1 MKQMEH
7 SYKGEEKF
15 LVNDLKTIVSKA
27 RSKAFAA
34 VNYSL
39 VERNWRIGK
48 RIVEEEQNGEARAE
62 YGKHIIE
69 VASAALTEE
78 FGKGFS
84 ETNLINFKKFFL
96 LFKELEIHQTV
107 SEEFRKQ
114 VLHLLPWSHYERLIR
129 VEDKKAREWYAKE
142 AYEQGWSFRTLNRN
156 INTLYYER
164 LLMSKKKQPVV
175 NEMQDKTKAYQQD
188 KLEYIKSPV
197 VLEFLGLPEDTSLAE
212 SKLETAIINNLEK
225 FLMEMGKGYAL
236 VARQQ
241 HIRTEENDYY
251 IDLVFYN
258 YLIKSFI
265 LVDLK
270 VNRITYQ
277 DVGQMDMYLQMYDK
291 MKKGPDDNPT
301 IGIILCTETD
311 SDVARY
317 STLAKNDQMFAAKYK
332 LYLPDKEDLR
342 REIERQKELYLMAHP
357 EETGIS
363 VTNGYAQ
370 PDSCFMFAY
379 DLEQDKLL
387 WRSADQSYNSM
398 NFVVKGDVILCGY
411 GFTAEDDYLYQINRN
426 TGEILDRLELKKMP
440 DLLVEQDGK
449 LYVHTYSYDYV
460 IDF

>member
-1 MKQMEH
+1 MKQLNKKYNDKDNM
-7 SYKGEEKF
+7 
-15 LVNDLKTIVSKA
+15 LVNDLRSIVNKA

-34 VNYSL
+34 VNHSL
-39 VERNWRIGK
+39 VERNWRIGQ
-48 RIVEEEQNGEARAE
+48 RIVEEEQNGASRAE
-62 YGKHIIE
+62 YGKHVIE
-69 VASAALTEE
+69 VASAALTKE

-84 ETNLINFKKFFL
+84 ETNIMNFKKFYL
-96 LFKELEIHQTV
+96 KFKELTIPQTV
-107 SEEFRKQ
+107 SEEFKKQ
-114 VLHLLPWSHYERLIR
+114 KQQTLSDESSLLLQKGQTQSAQFELRLLPWSHYERLIR

-142 AYEQGWSFRTLNRN
+142 AFEQGWSFRTLNRN

-357 EETGIS
+357 EE
-363 VTNGYAQ
+363 N
-370 PDSCFMFAY
+370 
-379 DLEQDKLL
+379 DK
-387 WRSADQSYNSM
+387 
-398 NFVVKGDVILCGY
+398 
-411 GFTAEDDYLYQINRN
+411 E
-426 TGEILDRLELKKMP
+426 
-440 DLLVEQDGK
+440 
-449 LYVHTYSYDYV
+449 
-460 IDF
+460 

>member
-1 MKQMEH
+1 MKQPGKKYNDEDNM
-7 SYKGEEKF
+7 
-15 LVNDLKTIVSKA
+15 LVNDLRSIVSKA

-39 VERNWRIGK
+39 VERNWRIGQ
-48 RIVEEEQNGEARAE
+48 RIVEQEQNGASRAE
-62 YGKHIIE
+62 YGKHVIE

-84 ETNLINFKKFFL
+84 ETNIMNFKKFYL
-96 LFKELEIHQTV
+96 KFKELTIPQTL
-107 SEEFRKQ
+107 SEEFKKQ
-114 VLHLLPWSHYERLIR
+114 KHQTLSDESSLLPQKGQTPPAQFELRLLPWSHYERLIR

-142 AYEQGWSFRTLNRN
+142 AFEQGWSFRTLNRN

-212 SKLETAIINNLEK
+212 STLETAIINNLEK

-357 EETGIS
+357 EE
-363 VTNGYAQ
+363 N
-370 PDSCFMFAY
+370 
-379 DLEQDKLL
+379 DK
-387 WRSADQSYNSM
+387 
-398 NFVVKGDVILCGY
+398 
-411 GFTAEDDYLYQINRN
+411 E
-426 TGEILDRLELKKMP
+426 
-440 DLLVEQDGK
+440 
-449 LYVHTYSYDYV
+449 
-460 IDF
+460 

>member
-1 MKQMEH
+1 MKEPGKKYNDEDNM
-7 SYKGEEKF
+7 
-15 LVNDLKTIVSKA
+15 LVNDLRSIVSKA

-39 VERNWRIGK
+39 VERNWRIGQ
-48 RIVEEEQNGEARAE
+48 RIVEEEQNGTSRAE
-62 YGKHIIE
+62 YGKHVIE
-69 VASAALTEE
+69 VASAALTKE

-84 ETNLINFKKFFL
+84 YTNIANYKRFYLTFSDLQIL
-96 LFKELEIHQTV
+96 QTV
-107 SEEFRKQ
+107 SEEFKKQ
-114 VLHLLPWSHYERLIR
+114 KHQTLSDESSLLPQKGQTQPAQFELRLLPWSHYERLIR

-142 AYEQGWSFRTLNRN
+142 AFNEGWSYRTLNRN

-164 LLMSKKKQPVV
+164 LLMSTKKQPVV
-175 NEMQDKTKAYQQD
+175 DEMQDKTKAYQQD

-357 EETGIS
+357 EE
-363 VTNGYAQ
+363 N
-370 PDSCFMFAY
+370 
-379 DLEQDKLL
+379 DK
-387 WRSADQSYNSM
+387 
-398 NFVVKGDVILCGY
+398 
-411 GFTAEDDYLYQINRN
+411 E
-426 TGEILDRLELKKMP
+426 
-440 DLLVEQDGK
+440 
-449 LYVHTYSYDYV
+449 
-460 IDF
+460 

>member
-1 MKQMEH
+1 MKQLNKKYNDEDNM
-7 SYKGEEKF
+7 
-15 LVNDLKTIVSKA
+15 LVNDLRSIVSKA

-39 VERNWRIGK
+39 VERNWRIGQ
-48 RIVEEEQNGEARAE
+48 RIVEQEQNGASRAE
-62 YGKHIIE
+62 YGKHVIE
-69 VASAALTEE
+69 IASAALTKE

-84 ETNLINFKKFFL
+84 ETNIMNFKKFYL
-96 LFKELEIHQTV
+96 KFKELTIPQTL
-107 SEEFRKQ
+107 SEEFKKQ
-114 VLHLLPWSHYERLIR
+114 KQQTLSAESSLFPQKGQTAPAQSELRLLPWSHYERLIR

-142 AYEQGWSFRTLNRN
+142 AFEQGWSYRTLNRN

-164 LLMSKKKQPVV
+164 LLMSTKKQPVV
-175 NEMQDKTKAYQQD
+175 KEMQDKTKAYQQD

-291 MKKGPDDNPT
+291 IKKGPDDNPT

-357 EETGIS
+357 EE
-363 VTNGYAQ
+363 N
-370 PDSCFMFAY
+370 
-379 DLEQDKLL
+379 EK
-387 WRSADQSYNSM
+387 
-398 NFVVKGDVILCGY
+398 
-411 GFTAEDDYLYQINRN
+411 E
-426 TGEILDRLELKKMP
+426 
-440 DLLVEQDGK
+440 
-449 LYVHTYSYDYV
+449 
-460 IDF
+460 

>member
-1 MKQMEH
+1 MKEPGKK
-7 SYKGEEKF
+7 YNDEENM
-15 LVNDLKTIVSKA
+15 LVNDLRSIVSKA

-39 VERNWRIGK
+39 VERNWRIGQ
-48 RIVEEEQNGEARAE
+48 RIVEQEQNGASRAE
-62 YGKHIIE
+62 YGKHVIE

-84 ETNLINFKKFFL
+84 ETNIMNFKKFYL
-96 LFKELEIHQTV
+96 KFKELTIPQTL
-107 SEEFRKQ
+107 SEEFKKQ
-114 VLHLLPWSHYERLIR
+114 KQQTQSDESSLLPPKGQTPPAQFELRLLPWSHYERLIR
-129 VEDKKAREWYAKE
+129 VEDKKAREWYTKE
-142 AYEQGWSFRTLNRN
+142 AFEQGWSFRTLNRN

-175 NEMQDKTKAYQQD
+175 DEMQDKTKAYQQD

-342 REIERQKELYLMAHP
+342 REIERQKELYLMTHP
-357 EETGIS
+357 EE
-363 VTNGYAQ
+363 N
-370 PDSCFMFAY
+370 
-379 DLEQDKLL
+379 DK
-387 WRSADQSYNSM
+387 
-398 NFVVKGDVILCGY
+398 
-411 GFTAEDDYLYQINRN
+411 E
-426 TGEILDRLELKKMP
+426 
-440 DLLVEQDGK
+440 
-449 LYVHTYSYDYV
+449 
-460 IDF
+460 

>member
-1 MKQMEH
+1 MKQPGKKYNDEGNM
-7 SYKGEEKF
+7 
-15 LVNDLKTIVSKA
+15 LVNDLRSIVSKA

-39 VERNWRIGK
+39 VERNWRIGQ
-48 RIVEEEQNGEARAE
+48 RIVEQEQNGASRAE
-62 YGKHIIE
+62 YGKHVIE
-69 VASAALTEE
+69 VASAALTKE

-84 ETNLINFKKFFL
+84 ETNIMNFKKFYL
-96 LFKELEIHQTV
+96 KFKELTIPQTL
-107 SEEFRKQ
+107 SEEFKKQ
-114 VLHLLPWSHYERLIR
+114 KHQTLSDGLSSHFQKGQTPPAQFELRLLPWSHYERLIR
-129 VEDKKAREWYAKE
+129 VEDKQAREWYAKE
-142 AYEQGWSFRTLNRN
+142 AFEQGWSFRTLNRN

-164 LLMSKKKQPVV
+164 LLMSTKKQPVV
-175 NEMQDKTKAYQQD
+175 DEMQDKTKAYQQD

-357 EETGIS
+357 EE
-363 VTNGYAQ
+363 N
-370 PDSCFMFAY
+370 
-379 DLEQDKLL
+379 DK
-387 WRSADQSYNSM
+387 
-398 NFVVKGDVILCGY
+398 
-411 GFTAEDDYLYQINRN
+411 E
-426 TGEILDRLELKKMP
+426 
-440 DLLVEQDGK
+440 
-449 LYVHTYSYDYV
+449 
-460 IDF
+460 

>member
-1 MKQMEH
+1 MKQPRKKYNDEDNM
-7 SYKGEEKF
+7 
-15 LVNDLKTIVSKA
+15 LVNDLRSIVSKA

-39 VERNWRIGK
+39 VERNWRIGQ
-48 RIVEEEQNGEARAE
+48 RIVEQEQNGASRAE
-62 YGKHIIE
+62 YGKHVIE
-69 VASAALTEE
+69 IASAALTEE

-84 ETNLINFKKFFL
+84 ETNIMNFKKFYL
-96 LFKELEIHQTV
+96 KFKELTIPQTL
-107 SEEFRKQ
+107 SEEFKKQ
-114 VLHLLPWSHYERLIR
+114 KHQTLSDESSLLPQKGQTQSAQFELRLLPWSHYERLIR

-142 AYEQGWSFRTLNRN
+142 AFEQGWSFRTLNRN

-175 NEMQDKTKAYQQD
+175 DEMQDKTKAYQQD

-197 VLEFLGLPEDTSLAE
+197 VMEFLGLPSDSSLKE
-212 SKLETAIINNLEK
+212 SKLESAIIDNLEK

-301 IGIILCTETD
+301 IGIILCAETD

-342 REIERQKELYLMAHP
+342 REIERQKELYLMTHP
-357 EETGIS
+357 EE
-363 VTNGYAQ
+363 N
-370 PDSCFMFAY
+370 
-379 DLEQDKLL
+379 EK
-387 WRSADQSYNSM
+387 
-398 NFVVKGDVILCGY
+398 
-411 GFTAEDDYLYQINRN
+411 E
-426 TGEILDRLELKKMP
+426 
-440 DLLVEQDGK
+440 
-449 LYVHTYSYDYV
+449 
-460 IDF
+460 

>member
-1 MKQMEH
+1 MKEPGKKYNDEDNM
-7 SYKGEEKF
+7 
-15 LVNDLKTIVSKA
+15 LVNDLRSIVSKA

-39 VERNWRIGK
+39 VERNWRIGQ
-48 RIVEEEQNGEARAE
+48 RIVEEEQNGASRAE
-62 YGKHIIE
+62 YGKHVIE

-84 ETNLINFKKFFL
+84 ETNIRTFRKSFLIFND
-96 LFKELEIHQTV
+96 LEIQQTLSAESNLPKHQTL
-107 SEEFRKQ
+107 SDESS
-114 VLHLLPWSHYERLIR
+114 LLPQKGQTQSAQSELRLLSWSHYERLIR
-129 VEDKKAREWYAKE
+129 VEDKTAREWYAKE
-142 AYEQGWSFRTLNRN
+142 AFEQGWSFRTLNRN

-175 NEMQDKTKAYQQD
+175 NEMQDNTKAYQQD

-258 YLIKSFI
+258 YLIKSVI

-277 DVGQMDMYLQMYDK
+277 DVGKMDMYLQMYDK

-357 EETGIS
+357 EE
-363 VTNGYAQ
+363 N
-370 PDSCFMFAY
+370 
-379 DLEQDKLL
+379 DK
-387 WRSADQSYNSM
+387 
-398 NFVVKGDVILCGY
+398 
-411 GFTAEDDYLYQINRN
+411 E
-426 TGEILDRLELKKMP
+426 
-440 DLLVEQDGK
+440 
-449 LYVHTYSYDYV
+449 
-460 IDF
+460 

>member
-1 MKQMEH
+1 MKEPSKKYNDEDNM
-7 SYKGEEKF
+7 
-15 LVNDLKTIVSKA
+15 LVNDLRSIVSKA

-39 VERNWRIGK
+39 VERNWRIGQ
-48 RIVEEEQNGEARAE
+48 RIVEEEQNGASRAE
-62 YGKHIIE
+62 YGKHVIE
-69 VASAALTEE
+69 VASAALTKE

-84 ETNLINFKKFFL
+84 ETNIMNFKKFYL
-96 LFKELEIHQTV
+96 KFKELTIPQTL
-107 SEEFRKQ
+107 SEEFKKQ
-114 VLHLLPWSHYERLIR
+114 KHQTLSDESSLLPQKGQTQPAQFELRLLPWSHYERLIR

-142 AYEQGWSFRTLNRN
+142 AFNEGWSYRTLNRN

-175 NEMQDKTKAYQQD
+175 DEMQDKTKAYQQD

-357 EETGIS
+357 EE
-363 VTNGYAQ
+363 N
-370 PDSCFMFAY
+370 
-379 DLEQDKLL
+379 DK
-387 WRSADQSYNSM
+387 
-398 NFVVKGDVILCGY
+398 
-411 GFTAEDDYLYQINRN
+411 E
-426 TGEILDRLELKKMP
+426 
-440 DLLVEQDGK
+440 
-449 LYVHTYSYDYV
+449 
-460 IDF
+460 

>member
-1 MKQMEH
+1 MKQPGKKYNDEDNM
-7 SYKGEEKF
+7 
-15 LVNDLKTIVSKA
+15 LVNDLRSIVSKA

-39 VERNWRIGK
+39 VERNWRIGQ
-48 RIVEEEQNGEARAE
+48 RIVEQEQNGASRAE
-62 YGKHIIE
+62 YGKHVIE

-78 FGKGFS
+78 FMKGFS
-84 ETNLINFKKFFL
+84 ETNIRTFRKFFL
-96 LFKELEIHQTV
+96 IFNDLEIQQTLSAESNLPKHQTL
-107 SEEFRKQ
+107 SDESSLLPQKGQTQSAQFELR
-114 VLHLLPWSHYERLIR
+114 LLPWSHYERLIR

-142 AYEQGWSFRTLNRN
+142 AFEQGWSFRTLNRN

-357 EETGIS
+357 KE
-363 VTNGYAQ
+363 N
-370 PDSCFMFAY
+370 
-379 DLEQDKLL
+379 DK
-387 WRSADQSYNSM
+387 
-398 NFVVKGDVILCGY
+398 
-411 GFTAEDDYLYQINRN
+411 E
-426 TGEILDRLELKKMP
+426 
-440 DLLVEQDGK
+440 
-449 LYVHTYSYDYV
+449 
-460 IDF
+460 

>member
-1 MKQMEH
+1 MKQPGKKYNDEDNM
-7 SYKGEEKF
+7 
-15 LVNDLKTIVSKA
+15 LVNDLRSIVSKA

-39 VERNWRIGK
+39 VERNWRIGQ
-48 RIVEEEQNGEARAE
+48 RIVEQEQNGASRAE
-62 YGKHIIE
+62 YGKHVIE
-69 VASAALTEE
+69 IASAALTKE

-84 ETNLINFKKFFL
+84 ETNITNFKKFYL
-96 LFKELEIHQTV
+96 KFKELAIHQTV
-107 SEEFRKQ
+107 SEKFKKQ
-114 VLHLLPWSHYERLIR
+114 KQQTQSDESSLLPQKGQTESAQFELRLLPWSHYERLIR

-142 AYEQGWSFRTLNRN
+142 AFEQGWSFRTLNRN

-164 LLMSKKKQPVV
+164 LLMSKKKRPVV
-175 NEMQDKTKAYQQD
+175 DEMQDKTKAYQQD

-291 MKKGPDDNPT
+291 MKKGPDDNST

-317 STLAKNDQMFAAKYK
+317 STLAQNDQMFAAKYK

-357 EETGIS
+357 EE
-363 VTNGYAQ
+363 N
-370 PDSCFMFAY
+370 
-379 DLEQDKLL
+379 DK
-387 WRSADQSYNSM
+387 
-398 NFVVKGDVILCGY
+398 
-411 GFTAEDDYLYQINRN
+411 E
-426 TGEILDRLELKKMP
+426 
-440 DLLVEQDGK
+440 
-449 LYVHTYSYDYV
+449 
-460 IDF
+460 

>member
-1 MKQMEH
+1 MKQPRKKYNDEDNM
-7 SYKGEEKF
+7 
-15 LVNDLKTIVSKA
+15 LVNDLRSIVSKA

-39 VERNWRIGK
+39 VERNWRIGQ
-48 RIVEEEQNGEARAE
+48 RIVEQEQNGASRAK
-62 YGKHIIE
+62 YGKHVIE

-84 ETNLINFKKFFL
+84 ETNIMNFKKFYL
-96 LFKELEIHQTV
+96 KFKELTIPQTL
-107 SEEFRKQ
+107 SEEFKKQ
-114 VLHLLPWSHYERLIR
+114 KHQTLSDESSLLPQKGQTQSAQFELRLLPWSHYERLIR

-142 AYEQGWSFRTLNRN
+142 AFEQGWSFRTLNRN

-197 VLEFLGLPEDTSLAE
+197 VMEFLGLPSDSSLKE
-212 SKLETAIINNLEK
+212 SKLESAIIDNLEK

-301 IGIILCTETD
+301 IGIILCAETD

-342 REIERQKELYLMAHP
+342 REIERQKELYLMTHP
-357 EETGIS
+357 EE
-363 VTNGYAQ
+363 N
-370 PDSCFMFAY
+370 
-379 DLEQDKLL
+379 EK
-387 WRSADQSYNSM
+387 
-398 NFVVKGDVILCGY
+398 
-411 GFTAEDDYLYQINRN
+411 E
-426 TGEILDRLELKKMP
+426 
-440 DLLVEQDGK
+440 
-449 LYVHTYSYDYV
+449 
-460 IDF
+460 

>member
-1 MKQMEH
+1 MKQPRKKYNDEDNM
-7 SYKGEEKF
+7 
-15 LVNDLKTIVSKA
+15 LVNDLRSIVSKA

-39 VERNWRIGK
+39 VERNWRIGQ
-48 RIVEEEQNGEARAE
+48 RIVEEEQNGASRAE
-62 YGKHIIE
+62 YGKHVIE
-69 VASAALTEE
+69 VASAALTKE

-84 ETNLINFKKFFL
+84 ETNIMNFKKFYL
-96 LFKELEIHQTV
+96 KFKELTIPQTL
-107 SEEFRKQ
+107 SEEFKKQ
-114 VLHLLPWSHYERLIR
+114 KHQTLSDESSLLPQKGQTQPAQFELRLLPWSHYERLIR

-142 AYEQGWSFRTLNRN
+142 AFNEGWSYRTLNRN

-164 LLMSKKKQPVV
+164 LLMSTKKQPVV
-175 NEMQDKTKAYQQD
+175 DEMQDKTKAYQQD

-357 EETGIS
+357 EG
-363 VTNGYAQ
+363 N
-370 PDSCFMFAY
+370 
-379 DLEQDKLL
+379 DK
-387 WRSADQSYNSM
+387 
-398 NFVVKGDVILCGY
+398 
-411 GFTAEDDYLYQINRN
+411 E
-426 TGEILDRLELKKMP
+426 
-440 DLLVEQDGK
+440 
-449 LYVHTYSYDYV
+449 
-460 IDF
+460 

>member
-1 MKQMEH
+1 MKEPGKK
-7 SYKGEEKF
+7 YNDEENM
-15 LVNDLKTIVSKA
+15 LVNDLRSIVSKA

-39 VERNWRIGK
+39 VERNWRIGQ
-48 RIVEEEQNGEARAE
+48 RIVEEEQNGASRAE
-62 YGKHIIE
+62 YGKHVIE

-84 ETNLINFKKFFL
+84 YTNIANYKRFYLTFSDLQILQTLSDEFKKQ
-96 LFKELEIHQTV
+96 KHQTL
-107 SEEFRKQ
+107 SDESSLLPQKGQTPPAQFELR
-114 VLHLLPWSHYERLIR
+114 LLPWSHYERLIR

-142 AYEQGWSFRTLNRN
+142 AFNEGWSYRTLNRN

-164 LLMSKKKQPVV
+164 LLMSTKKQPVV

-236 VARQQ
+236 VSRQQ

-357 EETGIS
+357 EE
-363 VTNGYAQ
+363 N
-370 PDSCFMFAY
+370 
-379 DLEQDKLL
+379 DK
-387 WRSADQSYNSM
+387 
-398 NFVVKGDVILCGY
+398 
-411 GFTAEDDYLYQINRN
+411 E
-426 TGEILDRLELKKMP
+426 
-440 DLLVEQDGK
+440 
-449 LYVHTYSYDYV
+449 
-460 IDF
+460 

>member
-1 MKQMEH
+1 MEGIRAKISSIMKQPGKKYNDEDNM
-7 SYKGEEKF
+7 
-15 LVNDLKTIVSKA
+15 LVNDLRSIVSKA

-39 VERNWRIGK
+39 VERNWRIGQ
-48 RIVEEEQNGEARAE
+48 RIVEQEQNGASRAE
-62 YGKHIIE
+62 YGKHVIE
-69 VASAALTEE
+69 IASAALTEE

-84 ETNLINFKKFFL
+84 YTNIANYKRFYLTFNNLQIL
-96 LFKELEIHQTV
+96 QTV
-107 SEEFRKQ
+107 SEEFNNPIQQTLPAKSSTPHKEDKAESTQSELR
-114 VLHLLPWSHYERLIR
+114 LLPWSHYERLIR

-142 AYEQGWSFRTLNRN
+142 AFNEGWSYRTLNRN

-357 EETGIS
+357 EE
-363 VTNGYAQ
+363 N
-370 PDSCFMFAY
+370 
-379 DLEQDKLL
+379 DK
-387 WRSADQSYNSM
+387 
-398 NFVVKGDVILCGY
+398 
-411 GFTAEDDYLYQINRN
+411 E
-426 TGEILDRLELKKMP
+426 
-440 DLLVEQDGK
+440 
-449 LYVHTYSYDYV
+449 
-460 IDF
+460 

>member
-1 MKQMEH
+1 MKEP
-7 SYKGEEKF
+7 EKKYNDEDNM
-15 LVNDLKTIVSKA
+15 LVNDLRSIVSKA

-39 VERNWRIGK
+39 VERNWRIGQ
-48 RIVEEEQNGEARAE
+48 RIVEEEQNGASRAE
-62 YGKHIIE
+62 YGKHVIE

-84 ETNLINFKKFFL
+84 ETNIMNFKKFYL
-96 LFKELEIHQTV
+96 KFKELTIPQTV
-107 SEEFRKQ
+107 SEEFKKQ
-114 VLHLLPWSHYERLIR
+114 KQQTLSDELSSHFQKGQTPPAQFELRLLPWSHYERLIR
-129 VEDKKAREWYAKE
+129 VEDKKAREWYAKK
-142 AYEQGWSFRTLNRN
+142 AFEQGWSFRTLNRN

-197 VLEFLGLPEDTSLAE
+197 VLEFLGLPEDTSFAE

-301 IGIILCTETD
+301 IGIILCSETD

-332 LYLPDKEDLR
+332 LYLPNEEDLR
-342 REIERQKELYLMAHP
+342 REIERQKELFLMAHP
-357 EETGIS
+357 DE
-363 VTNGYAQ
+363 N
-370 PDSCFMFAY
+370 
-379 DLEQDKLL
+379 DK
-387 WRSADQSYNSM
+387 
-398 NFVVKGDVILCGY
+398 IL
-411 GFTAEDDYLYQINRN
+411 
-426 TGEILDRLELKKMP
+426 
-440 DLLVEQDGK
+440 
-449 LYVHTYSYDYV
+449 
-460 IDF
+460 

>member
-84 ETNLINFKKFFL
+84 ETNIRTFRKFFL
-96 LFKELEIHQTV
+96 IFRNLEIQQTV
-107 SEEFRKQ
+107 SAESNLPKQ
-114 VLHLLPWSHYERLIR
+114 QTLSDNLSSHFQKGQTPPAQFKLRLLPWSHYERLIR
-129 VEDKKAREWYAKE
+129 IEDKRARDWYAKE
-142 AYEQGWSFRTLNRN
+142 AFEQGWSYRTLSRN

-164 LLMSKKKQPVV
+164 LLMSKDKAPVEKEMKEKT
-175 NEMQDKTKAYQQD
+175 NEFQQD

-197 VLEFLGLPEDTSLAE
+197 VMEFLGLPSDSSLKE
-212 SKLETAIINNLEK
+212 SKLESAIIDNLEK

-342 REIERQKELYLMAHP
+342 REIERQKELYLMTHP
-357 EETGIS
+357 EE
-363 VTNGYAQ
+363 N
-370 PDSCFMFAY
+370 
-379 DLEQDKLL
+379 DK
-387 WRSADQSYNSM
+387 
-398 NFVVKGDVILCGY
+398 
-411 GFTAEDDYLYQINRN
+411 E
-426 TGEILDRLELKKMP
+426 
-440 DLLVEQDGK
+440 
-449 LYVHTYSYDYV
+449 
-460 IDF
+460 

>member
-1 MKQMEH
+1 MKEP
-7 SYKGEEKF
+7 EKKYDDEDNM
-15 LVNDLKTIVSKA
+15 LVNDLRSIVSKA

-39 VERNWRIGK
+39 VERNWRIGQ
-48 RIVEEEQNGEARAE
+48 RIVEQEQNGASRAE
-62 YGKHIIE
+62 YGKHVIE

-84 ETNLINFKKFFL
+84 YTNIANYKRFYLTFNNLQIL
-96 LFKELEIHQTV
+96 QTV
-107 SEEFRKQ
+107 SEEFNNPIQQTLPAKSSAPHKEDKAESAQSELR
-114 VLHLLPWSHYERLIR
+114 LLPWSHYERLIR

-142 AYEQGWSFRTLNRN
+142 AFEQGWSFRTLNRN

-164 LLMSKKKQPVV
+164 LLMSTKKQPVV
-175 NEMQDKTKAYQQD
+175 DEMQDKTKAYQQD

-357 EETGIS
+357 EE
-363 VTNGYAQ
+363 N
-370 PDSCFMFAY
+370 
-379 DLEQDKLL
+379 DK
-387 WRSADQSYNSM
+387 
-398 NFVVKGDVILCGY
+398 
-411 GFTAEDDYLYQINRN
+411 E
-426 TGEILDRLELKKMP
+426 
-440 DLLVEQDGK
+440 
-449 LYVHTYSYDYV
+449 
-460 IDF
+460 

>member
-1 MKQMEH
+1 MKQPGKKYNDEDNM
-7 SYKGEEKF
+7 
-15 LVNDLKTIVSKA
+15 LVNDLRSIVSKA

-39 VERNWRIGK
+39 VERNWRIGQ
-48 RIVEEEQNGEARAE
+48 RIVEQEQNGASRAE
-62 YGKHIIE
+62 YGKHVIE
-69 VASAALTEE
+69 IASAALTEE

-84 ETNLINFKKFFL
+84 YTNIANYKRFYLTFNNLQIL
-96 LFKELEIHQTV
+96 QTL
-107 SEEFRKQ
+107 SEEFNNPIQQTLPAKSSAPHKEDKAESTQSELR
-114 VLHLLPWSHYERLIR
+114 LLPWSHYERLIR

-142 AYEQGWSFRTLNRN
+142 AFEQGWSFRTLNRN

-357 EETGIS
+357 EE
-363 VTNGYAQ
+363 N
-370 PDSCFMFAY
+370 
-379 DLEQDKLL
+379 DK
-387 WRSADQSYNSM
+387 
-398 NFVVKGDVILCGY
+398 
-411 GFTAEDDYLYQINRN
+411 E
-426 TGEILDRLELKKMP
+426 
-440 DLLVEQDGK
+440 
-449 LYVHTYSYDYV
+449 
-460 IDF
+460 

>member
-1 MKQMEH
+1 MKQPGKKYNDEDNM
-7 SYKGEEKF
+7 
-15 LVNDLKTIVSKA
+15 LVNDLRSIVSKA

-39 VERNWRIGK
+39 VERNWRIGQ
-48 RIVEEEQNGEARAE
+48 RIVEQEQNGASRAE
-62 YGKHIIE
+62 YGKHVIE
-69 VASAALTEE
+69 IASAALTEE

-84 ETNLINFKKFFL
+84 ETNIMNFKKFYL
-96 LFKELEIHQTV
+96 KFKELTIPQTL
-107 SEEFRKQ
+107 SEEFKKQ
-114 VLHLLPWSHYERLIR
+114 KHQTLSDEFSLLPQKGQTQSAQFELRLLPWSHYERLIR

-142 AYEQGWSFRTLNRN
+142 AFNEGWSYRTLNRN

-164 LLMSKKKQPVV
+164 LLMSKKKRPVV
-175 NEMQDKTKAYQQD
+175 DEMQDNTKAYQQD

-197 VLEFLGLPEDTSLAE
+197 VLEFLGLPEDISLAE

-357 EETGIS
+357 EE
-363 VTNGYAQ
+363 N
-370 PDSCFMFAY
+370 
-379 DLEQDKLL
+379 DK
-387 WRSADQSYNSM
+387 
-398 NFVVKGDVILCGY
+398 
-411 GFTAEDDYLYQINRN
+411 E
-426 TGEILDRLELKKMP
+426 
-440 DLLVEQDGK
+440 
-449 LYVHTYSYDYV
+449 
-460 IDF
+460 

>member
-1 MKQMEH
+1 MKQLNKKYNDEDNM
-7 SYKGEEKF
+7 
-15 LVNDLKTIVSKA
+15 LVNDLRSIVSKA

-39 VERNWRIGK
+39 VERNWRIGQ
-48 RIVEEEQNGEARAE
+48 RIVEQEQNGASRAE
-62 YGKHIIE
+62 YGKHVIE
-69 VASAALTEE
+69 VASAALTKE

-84 ETNLINFKKFFL
+84 ETNIMNFKKFYL
-96 LFKELEIHQTV
+96 KFKELAIHQTL
-107 SEEFRKQ
+107 SEEFKKQ
-114 VLHLLPWSHYERLIR
+114 KQQTLPTELSPHFQKGQTPPAQFELRLLPWSHYERLIR

-142 AYEQGWSFRTLNRN
+142 AFEQGWSYRTLNRN

-164 LLMSKKKQPVV
+164 LLMSKVKEPVID
-175 NEMQDKTKAYQQD
+175 EMKDKTKAYQQD

-357 EETGIS
+357 E
-363 VTNGYAQ
+363 
-370 PDSCFMFAY
+370 
-379 DLEQDKLL
+379 DK
-387 WRSADQSYNSM
+387 
-398 NFVVKGDVILCGY
+398 
-411 GFTAEDDYLYQINRN
+411 E
-426 TGEILDRLELKKMP
+426 
-440 DLLVEQDGK
+440 
-449 LYVHTYSYDYV
+449 
-460 IDF
+460 

>member
-1 MKQMEH
+1 MKEP
-7 SYKGEEKF
+7 EKKYNDEDNM
-15 LVNDLKTIVSKA
+15 LVNDLRSIVSKA

-39 VERNWRIGK
+39 VERNWRIGQ
-48 RIVEEEQNGEARAE
+48 RIVEEEQNGTSRAE
-62 YGKHIIE
+62 YGKHVIE
-69 VASAALTEE
+69 VASAALTKE

-84 ETNLINFKKFFL
+84 YTNIANYKRFYLTFSDLQIL
-96 LFKELEIHQTV
+96 QTV
-107 SEEFRKQ
+107 SEEFKKQ
-114 VLHLLPWSHYERLIR
+114 KHQTLSDESSLLPQKGQTQPAQFELRLLPWSHYERLIR

-142 AYEQGWSFRTLNRN
+142 AFEQGWSYRTLNRN

-164 LLMSKKKQPVV
+164 LLMSTKKQPVV
-175 NEMQDKTKAYQQD
+175 DEMQDKTKAYQQD

-332 LYLPDKEDLR
+332 LYLPNKEDLR

-357 EETGIS
+357 EE
-363 VTNGYAQ
+363 N
-370 PDSCFMFAY
+370 
-379 DLEQDKLL
+379 DK
-387 WRSADQSYNSM
+387 
-398 NFVVKGDVILCGY
+398 
-411 GFTAEDDYLYQINRN
+411 E
-426 TGEILDRLELKKMP
+426 
-440 DLLVEQDGK
+440 
-449 LYVHTYSYDYV
+449 
-460 IDF
+460 

>member
-1 MKQMEH
+1 MKQPGKKYNDEDNM
-7 SYKGEEKF
+7 
-15 LVNDLKTIVSKA
+15 LVNDLRSIVSKA

-39 VERNWRIGK
+39 VERNWRIGQ
-48 RIVEEEQNGEARAE
+48 RIVEQEQNGASRAE
-62 YGKHIIE
+62 YGKHVIE
-69 VASAALTEE
+69 IASAALTKE

-84 ETNLINFKKFFL
+84 ETNITNFKKFYL
-96 LFKELEIHQTV
+96 KFKELAIPQTL
-107 SEEFRKQ
+107 SEEFKKQ
-114 VLHLLPWSHYERLIR
+114 KQQTQSDESSLLPQKGQTASAQFELRLLPWSHYERLIR

-142 AYEQGWSFRTLNRN
+142 AFEQGWSFRTLNRN

-175 NEMQDKTKAYQQD
+175 DEMQDKTKIYQQD
-188 KLEYIKSPV
+188 KLEYIKTPV

-270 VNRITYQ
+270 VNCITYQ

-291 MKKGPDDNPT
+291 MRKGPDDNPT

-357 EETGIS
+357 EE
-363 VTNGYAQ
+363 N
-370 PDSCFMFAY
+370 
-379 DLEQDKLL
+379 DK
-387 WRSADQSYNSM
+387 
-398 NFVVKGDVILCGY
+398 
-411 GFTAEDDYLYQINRN
+411 E
-426 TGEILDRLELKKMP
+426 
-440 DLLVEQDGK
+440 
-449 LYVHTYSYDYV
+449 
-460 IDF
+460 

>member
-1 MKQMEH
+1 MKEP
-7 SYKGEEKF
+7 EKKYNDEDNM
-15 LVNDLKTIVSKA
+15 LVNDLRSIVSKA

-39 VERNWRIGK
+39 VERNWRIGQ
-48 RIVEEEQNGEARAE
+48 RIVEEEQNGASRAE
-62 YGKHIIE
+62 YGKHVIE

-84 ETNLINFKKFFL
+84 ETNIMNFKKFYL
-96 LFKELEIHQTV
+96 KFKELTIPQTV
-107 SEEFRKQ
+107 SEEFKKQ
-114 VLHLLPWSHYERLIR
+114 KQQTLSDELSSHFQKGQTPPAQFELRLLPWSHYERLIR

-142 AYEQGWSFRTLNRN
+142 AFEQGWSFRTLNRN

-357 EETGIS
+357 EE
-363 VTNGYAQ
+363 N
-370 PDSCFMFAY
+370 
-379 DLEQDKLL
+379 DK
-387 WRSADQSYNSM
+387 
-398 NFVVKGDVILCGY
+398 
-411 GFTAEDDYLYQINRN
+411 E
-426 TGEILDRLELKKMP
+426 
-440 DLLVEQDGK
+440 
-449 LYVHTYSYDYV
+449 
-460 IDF
+460 

>member
-1 MKQMEH
+1 MKEPGKKYNDEDNM
-7 SYKGEEKF
+7 
-15 LVNDLKTIVSKA
+15 LVNDLRSIVSKA

-39 VERNWRIGK
+39 VERNWRIGQ
-48 RIVEEEQNGEARAE
+48 RIVEEEQNGASRAE
-62 YGKHIIE
+62 YGKHVIE
-69 VASAALTEE
+69 VASAALTKE

-84 ETNLINFKKFFL
+84 ETNIMNFKKFYL
-96 LFKELEIHQTV
+96 KFKELTIPQTL
-107 SEEFRKQ
+107 SEEFKKQ
-114 VLHLLPWSHYERLIR
+114 KHQTLSDESSLLPQKDQTQSTQSELRLLPWSHYERLIR

-142 AYEQGWSFRTLNRN
+142 AFEQGWSFRTLNRN

-164 LLMSKKKQPVV
+164 LLMSMKKQPVV
-175 NEMQDKTKAYQQD
+175 DEMQDKTKAYQQD

-212 SKLETAIINNLEK
+212 SKLETAIIYNLEK

-251 IDLVFYN
+251 INLVFYN

-357 EETGIS
+357 EE
-363 VTNGYAQ
+363 N
-370 PDSCFMFAY
+370 
-379 DLEQDKLL
+379 DK
-387 WRSADQSYNSM
+387 
-398 NFVVKGDVILCGY
+398 
-411 GFTAEDDYLYQINRN
+411 E
-426 TGEILDRLELKKMP
+426 
-440 DLLVEQDGK
+440 
-449 LYVHTYSYDYV
+449 
-460 IDF
+460 

>member
-1 MKQMEH
+1 MKEPGKKYNDEDNM
-7 SYKGEEKF
+7 
-15 LVNDLKTIVSKA
+15 LVNDLRSIVSKA

-39 VERNWRIGK
+39 VERNWRIGQ
-48 RIVEEEQNGEARAE
+48 RIVEEEQNGASRAK
-62 YGKHIIE
+62 YGKHVIE

-84 ETNLINFKKFFL
+84 ETNIMNFKKFYL
-96 LFKELEIHQTV
+96 KFKELTIPQTV
-107 SEEFRKQ
+107 SEEFKKQ
-114 VLHLLPWSHYERLIR
+114 KQQTLSDELSSHFQKGQTPPAQFELRLLPWSHYERLIR
-129 VEDKKAREWYAKE
+129 VEDKKAHEWYAKK
-142 AYEQGWSFRTLNRN
+142 AFEQGWSFRTLNRN

-175 NEMQDKTKAYQQD
+175 DEMQDKTKAYQQD

-291 MKKGPDDNPT
+291 IKKGTDDNPT

-357 EETGIS
+357 EE
-363 VTNGYAQ
+363 N
-370 PDSCFMFAY
+370 
-379 DLEQDKLL
+379 DK
-387 WRSADQSYNSM
+387 
-398 NFVVKGDVILCGY
+398 
-411 GFTAEDDYLYQINRN
+411 E
-426 TGEILDRLELKKMP
+426 
-440 DLLVEQDGK
+440 
-449 LYVHTYSYDYV
+449 
-460 IDF
+460 

>member
-1 MKQMEH
+1 MKEPSKKYNDEDNM
-7 SYKGEEKF
+7 
-15 LVNDLKTIVSKA
+15 LVNDLRSIVSKA

-39 VERNWRIGK
+39 VERNWRIGQ
-48 RIVEEEQNGEARAE
+48 RIVEEEQNGASRAE
-62 YGKHIIE
+62 YGKHVIE

-84 ETNLINFKKFFL
+84 YTNIANYKRFYLTFNDLQIL
-96 LFKELEIHQTV
+96 QTV
-107 SEEFRKQ
+107 SEEFNNPIQQTLPAKSSAPYKEDKAKSAQSELR
-114 VLHLLPWSHYERLIR
+114 LLPWSHYERLIR

-142 AYEQGWSFRTLNRN
+142 AFNEGWSYRTLNRN

-164 LLMSKKKQPVV
+164 LLMSTKKQPVV
-175 NEMQDKTKAYQQD
+175 DEMQDKTKAYQQD

-342 REIERQKELYLMAHP
+342 REIERQKELYLTAHP
-357 EETGIS
+357 EE
-363 VTNGYAQ
+363 N
-370 PDSCFMFAY
+370 
-379 DLEQDKLL
+379 DK
-387 WRSADQSYNSM
+387 
-398 NFVVKGDVILCGY
+398 
-411 GFTAEDDYLYQINRN
+411 E
-426 TGEILDRLELKKMP
+426 
-440 DLLVEQDGK
+440 
-449 LYVHTYSYDYV
+449 
-460 IDF
+460 

>member
-84 ETNLINFKKFFL
+84 ETNIRTFRKFFL
-96 LFKELEIHQTV
+96 IFRNLEIQQTV
-107 SEEFRKQ
+107 SAESNLPKQ
-114 VLHLLPWSHYERLIR
+114 QTLSDNLSSHFQKGQTPPAQFKLRLLPWSHYERLIR
-129 VEDKKAREWYAKE
+129 IEDKRARDWYAKE
-142 AYEQGWSFRTLNRN
+142 AFEQGWSYRTLSRN

-164 LLMSKKKQPVV
+164 FLMSKDKAPVEKEMKEKT
-175 NEMQDKTKAYQQD
+175 NEFQQD

-197 VLEFLGLPEDTSLAE
+197 VMEFLGLPSDSSLKE
-212 SKLETAIINNLEK
+212 SKLESAIIDNLEK

-291 MKKGPDDNPT
+291 KKKGPDDNPT

-357 EETGIS
+357 KE
-363 VTNGYAQ
+363 N
-370 PDSCFMFAY
+370 
-379 DLEQDKLL
+379 DK
-387 WRSADQSYNSM
+387 
-398 NFVVKGDVILCGY
+398 
-411 GFTAEDDYLYQINRN
+411 E
-426 TGEILDRLELKKMP
+426 
-440 DLLVEQDGK
+440 
-449 LYVHTYSYDYV
+449 
-460 IDF
+460 

>member
-1 MKQMEH
+1 MKQPGKKYNDEDNM
-7 SYKGEEKF
+7 
-15 LVNDLKTIVSKA
+15 LVNDLRSIVSKA

-39 VERNWRIGK
+39 VERNWRIGQ
-48 RIVEEEQNGEARAE
+48 RIVEQEQNGASRAE
-62 YGKHIIE
+62 YGKHVIE
-69 VASAALTEE
+69 IASAALTEE

-84 ETNLINFKKFFL
+84 YTNIANYKRFYLTFNNLQIL
-96 LFKELEIHQTV
+96 QTV
-107 SEEFRKQ
+107 SEEFNNPIQQTLPAKSSTPHKEDKAESTQSELR
-114 VLHLLPWSHYERLIR
+114 LLPWSHYERLIR

-142 AYEQGWSFRTLNRN
+142 AFEQGWSFRTLNRN

-357 EETGIS
+357 EE
-363 VTNGYAQ
+363 N
-370 PDSCFMFAY
+370 
-379 DLEQDKLL
+379 DK
-387 WRSADQSYNSM
+387 
-398 NFVVKGDVILCGY
+398 
-411 GFTAEDDYLYQINRN
+411 E
-426 TGEILDRLELKKMP
+426 
-440 DLLVEQDGK
+440 
-449 LYVHTYSYDYV
+449 
-460 IDF
+460 

>member
-1 MKQMEH
+1 MKQPRKKYNDEDNM
-7 SYKGEEKF
+7 
-15 LVNDLKTIVSKA
+15 LVNDLRSIVSKA

-39 VERNWRIGK
+39 VERNWRIGQ
-48 RIVEEEQNGEARAE
+48 RIVEQEQNGASRAE
-62 YGKHIIE
+62 YGKHVIE
-69 VASAALTEE
+69 IASAALTEE

-84 ETNLINFKKFFL
+84 YTNIANYKRFYLTFNNLQIL
-96 LFKELEIHQTV
+96 QTV
-107 SEEFRKQ
+107 SEEFNNPIQQTLPAKSSTPHKEDKAESTQSELR
-114 VLHLLPWSHYERLIR
+114 LLPWSHYERLIR

-142 AYEQGWSFRTLNRN
+142 AFEQGWSFRTLNRN

-291 MKKGPDDNPT
+291 IKKGTDDNPT

-357 EETGIS
+357 EE
-363 VTNGYAQ
+363 N
-370 PDSCFMFAY
+370 
-379 DLEQDKLL
+379 DK
-387 WRSADQSYNSM
+387 
-398 NFVVKGDVILCGY
+398 
-411 GFTAEDDYLYQINRN
+411 E
-426 TGEILDRLELKKMP
+426 
-440 DLLVEQDGK
+440 
-449 LYVHTYSYDYV
+449 
-460 IDF
+460 

>member
-1 MKQMEH
+1 MKEPGKKYNDEDNM
-7 SYKGEEKF
+7 
-15 LVNDLKTIVSKA
+15 LVNDLRSIVSKA

-39 VERNWRIGK
+39 VERNWRIGQ
-48 RIVEEEQNGEARAE
+48 RIVEQEQNGASRAE
-62 YGKHIIE
+62 YGKHVIE

-84 ETNLINFKKFFL
+84 YTNIANYKRFYLTFNNLQIL
-96 LFKELEIHQTV
+96 QTV
-107 SEEFRKQ
+107 SEEFNNPIQQTLPAKSSAPHKEDKAESAQAELR
-114 VLHLLPWSHYERLIR
+114 LLPWSHYERLIR
-129 VEDKKAREWYAKE
+129 VEDKQAREWYAKE
-142 AYEQGWSFRTLNRN
+142 AFEQGWSFRTLNRN

-164 LLMSKKKQPVV
+164 LLMSKKKRPVV
-175 NEMQDKTKAYQQD
+175 DEMQDKTKAYQQD

-357 EETGIS
+357 EE
-363 VTNGYAQ
+363 N
-370 PDSCFMFAY
+370 
-379 DLEQDKLL
+379 DK
-387 WRSADQSYNSM
+387 
-398 NFVVKGDVILCGY
+398 
-411 GFTAEDDYLYQINRN
+411 E
-426 TGEILDRLELKKMP
+426 
-440 DLLVEQDGK
+440 
-449 LYVHTYSYDYV
+449 
-460 IDF
+460 

>member
-1 MKQMEH
+1 MKEPGKKYNDEDNM
-7 SYKGEEKF
+7 
-15 LVNDLKTIVSKA
+15 LVNDLRSIVSKA

-39 VERNWRIGK
+39 VERNWRIGQ
-48 RIVEEEQNGEARAE
+48 RIVEEEQNGASRAE
-62 YGKHIIE
+62 YGKHVIE
-69 VASAALTEE
+69 VASAALTKE

-84 ETNLINFKKFFL
+84 ETNIMNFKKFYL
-96 LFKELEIHQTV
+96 KFKELTIPQTL
-107 SEEFRKQ
+107 SEEFKKQ
-114 VLHLLPWSHYERLIR
+114 KHQTLSDESSLLPQKGQTQPAQFELRLLPWSHYERLIR
-129 VEDKKAREWYAKE
+129 VEDKKALEWYAKE
-142 AYEQGWSFRTLNRN
+142 AFEQGWSYRTLNRN

-164 LLMSKKKQPVV
+164 LLMSTKKQPVV
-175 NEMQDKTKAYQQD
+175 DEMQDKTKAYQQD
-188 KLEYIKSPV
+188 KLEHIKSPV

-342 REIERQKELYLMAHP
+342 REIERQKELYLMTHP
-357 EETGIS
+357 EE
-363 VTNGYAQ
+363 N
-370 PDSCFMFAY
+370 
-379 DLEQDKLL
+379 EK
-387 WRSADQSYNSM
+387 
-398 NFVVKGDVILCGY
+398 
-411 GFTAEDDYLYQINRN
+411 E
-426 TGEILDRLELKKMP
+426 
-440 DLLVEQDGK
+440 
-449 LYVHTYSYDYV
+449 
-460 IDF
+460 

>member
-1 MKQMEH
+1 MKQPRKKYNDEDNM
-7 SYKGEEKF
+7 
-15 LVNDLKTIVSKA
+15 LVNDLRSIVSKA

-39 VERNWRIGK
+39 VERNWRIGQ
-48 RIVEEEQNGEARAE
+48 RIVEQEQNGASRAE
-62 YGKHIIE
+62 YGKHVIE

-84 ETNLINFKKFFL
+84 YTNIANYKRFYLTFNNLQIL
-96 LFKELEIHQTV
+96 QTV
-107 SEEFRKQ
+107 SEEFKKPKHQTLSDESSLLPQKDQTQSTQSELR
-114 VLHLLPWSHYERLIR
+114 LLPWSHYERLIR

-142 AYEQGWSFRTLNRN
+142 AFEQGWSFRTLNRN

-175 NEMQDKTKAYQQD
+175 DEMQDKTKAYQQD

-342 REIERQKELYLMAHP
+342 REIERQKELYQMAHP
-357 EETGIS
+357 EE
-363 VTNGYAQ
+363 N
-370 PDSCFMFAY
+370 
-379 DLEQDKLL
+379 DK
-387 WRSADQSYNSM
+387 
-398 NFVVKGDVILCGY
+398 
-411 GFTAEDDYLYQINRN
+411 E
-426 TGEILDRLELKKMP
+426 
-440 DLLVEQDGK
+440 
-449 LYVHTYSYDYV
+449 
-460 IDF
+460 

>member
-1 MKQMEH
+1 MKEPGKKYNDEDNM
-7 SYKGEEKF
+7 
-15 LVNDLKTIVSKA
+15 LVNDLRSIVSKA

-39 VERNWRIGK
+39 VERNWRIGQ
-48 RIVEEEQNGEARAE
+48 RIVEQEQNGASRAE
-62 YGKHIIE
+62 YGKHVIE
-69 VASAALTEE
+69 VASAALTKE

-84 ETNLINFKKFFL
+84 ETNIMNFKKFYL
-96 LFKELEIHQTV
+96 KFKELTIPQTV
-107 SEEFRKQ
+107 SEEFKKQ
-114 VLHLLPWSHYERLIR
+114 KQQTLSDELSSHFQKGQTQSAQSELRLLPWSHYERLIR

-142 AYEQGWSFRTLNRN
+142 AFEQGWSFRTLNRN

-357 EETGIS
+357 EE
-363 VTNGYAQ
+363 N
-370 PDSCFMFAY
+370 
-379 DLEQDKLL
+379 DK
-387 WRSADQSYNSM
+387 
-398 NFVVKGDVILCGY
+398 
-411 GFTAEDDYLYQINRN
+411 E
-426 TGEILDRLELKKMP
+426 
-440 DLLVEQDGK
+440 
-449 LYVHTYSYDYV
+449 
-460 IDF
+460 

>member
-1 MKQMEH
+1 MKEPGKKYDDEDNM
-7 SYKGEEKF
+7 
-15 LVNDLKTIVSKA
+15 LVNDLRSIVSKA

-39 VERNWRIGK
+39 VERNWRIGQ
-48 RIVEEEQNGEARAE
+48 RIVEQEQNGASRAE
-62 YGKHIIE
+62 YGKHVIE
-69 VASAALTEE
+69 VASAALTKE

-84 ETNLINFKKFFL
+84 ETNIMNFKKFYL
-96 LFKELEIHQTV
+96 KFKELTIPQTL
-107 SEEFRKQ
+107 SEEFKKQ
-114 VLHLLPWSHYERLIR
+114 KQQTPSDESSLLPQKGLTPSAQFELRLLPWSHYERLIR

-142 AYEQGWSFRTLNRN
+142 AFEQGWSFRTLNRN

-342 REIERQKELYLMAHP
+342 REIERQKELYLMTHP
-357 EETGIS
+357 EE
-363 VTNGYAQ
+363 N
-370 PDSCFMFAY
+370 
-379 DLEQDKLL
+379 EK
-387 WRSADQSYNSM
+387 
-398 NFVVKGDVILCGY
+398 
-411 GFTAEDDYLYQINRN
+411 E
-426 TGEILDRLELKKMP
+426 
-440 DLLVEQDGK
+440 
-449 LYVHTYSYDYV
+449 
-460 IDF
+460 

>member
-1 MKQMEH
+1 MKEPGKKYNDEDNM
-7 SYKGEEKF
+7 
-15 LVNDLKTIVSKA
+15 LVNDLRSIVSKA

-39 VERNWRIGK
+39 VERNWRIGQ
-48 RIVEEEQNGEARAE
+48 RIVEEEQNGASRAE
-62 YGKHIIE
+62 YGKHVIE

-84 ETNLINFKKFFL
+84 YTNIANYKRFYLTFSDLQIL
-96 LFKELEIHQTV
+96 QTL
-107 SEEFRKQ
+107 SEEFKKQ
-114 VLHLLPWSHYERLIR
+114 KHQTLSDESSLLPQKGQTPPAQFELRLLPWSHYERLIR

-142 AYEQGWSFRTLNRN
+142 AFNEGWSYRTLNRN

-164 LLMSKKKQPVV
+164 LLMSTKKQPVV

-236 VARQQ
+236 VSRQQ

-342 REIERQKELYLMAHP
+342 REIERQKELYQMAHP
-357 EETGIS
+357 EE
-363 VTNGYAQ
+363 N
-370 PDSCFMFAY
+370 
-379 DLEQDKLL
+379 DK
-387 WRSADQSYNSM
+387 
-398 NFVVKGDVILCGY
+398 
-411 GFTAEDDYLYQINRN
+411 E
-426 TGEILDRLELKKMP
+426 
-440 DLLVEQDGK
+440 
-449 LYVHTYSYDYV
+449 
-460 IDF
+460 